1 MKSISNPKN
10 NALNNVLEP
19 NPENSPKVYPIKEF
33 LIKHSRLLNASE
45 KEQEQLLDYRD
56 KVFARIIT
64 EIRKYY
70 RRTIKGDYHYDGMP
84 EIKRGIRG
92 WMETKI
98 WRLLVSIG
106 EPHHRRHQEKEE
118 DYWAEEK

>member
-10 NALNNVLEP
+10 NALIQVLEP

-33 LIKHSRLLNASE
+33 LVKHSRLTNASE

-70 RRTIKGDYHYDGMP
+70 RRTIKGDYRYAGMP
-84 EIKRGIRG
+84 EISRGIRG
-92 WMETKI
+92 WIEAKI
-98 WRLLVSIG
+98 WRLLVNIG
-106 EPHHRRHQEKEE
+106 EPHHGRYPEQE
-118 DYWAEEK
+118 DYWAEVN